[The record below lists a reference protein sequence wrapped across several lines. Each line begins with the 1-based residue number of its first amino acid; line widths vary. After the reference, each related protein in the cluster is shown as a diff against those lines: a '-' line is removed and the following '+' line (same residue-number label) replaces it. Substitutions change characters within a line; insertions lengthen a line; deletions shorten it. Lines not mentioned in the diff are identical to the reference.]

1 MTMPGDGVRE
11 GLIKRDVVIA
21 IVASVLVGAAA
32 LLLGHTLDAKF
43 LHPATGNDVWFEGDL
58 GRIVEEMTDR
68 WATRARGNV
77 HPLFGLITV
86 PAAYVLR
93 MLGFGAKGSVVA
105 VIGLAAAVWTA
116 SFWMLVR
123 SLGTPRPDGAIM
135 LLLTTMSAA
144 AQFWLTVP
152 ETAAL
157 GSASLMCAVAVG
169 VYATKR
175 PLREEWLVA
184 VSAGSLAITVTN
196 WIAGVAAAVVAR
208 PPRRALQV
216 SVNAFAIVVA
226 LWAVE
231 RTITPNA
238 RLLDGYTAEQR
249 YMLRPEAGGPLTA
262 LRAVG
267 FSGMVIPRLDTVHK
281 DRRGQIMTVQRPP
294 LADQTPLWWTGT
306 LLWGGL
312 VLGGLVAALHAR
324 LAGGYGLLA
333 FVVACQ
339 LALYAVYGTESFLY
353 SLNVVPL
360 LVALVSAAL
369 QTRYRWW
376 VRVGLLALVIIAGIN
391 NASRLVEARGCLTA
405 PLGATNAS
413 TAAST
418 SAPSSAA
425 LRCGVI
431 AEQ

>member
-1 MTMPGDGVRE
+1 M
-11 GLIKRDVVIA
+11 KRDVA
-21 IVASVLVGAAA
+21 IVIIASILVGWAA
-32 LLLGHTLDAKF
+32 LLLAHTLDDRF
-43 LHPATGNDVWFEGDL
+43 FDPETGNDVWFEGDL
-58 GRIVEEMTDR
+58 GRIADEMTH
-68 WATRARGNV
+68 RGAAHSRSHV

-86 PAAYVLR
+86 PASYVLR
-93 MLGFGAKGSVVA
+93 VLGVGAKGSVVV
-105 VIGLAAAVWTA
+105 VIGLSAAGWTA

-123 SLGTPRPDGAIM
+123 SLGTPRLDAAIV
-135 LLLTTMSAA
+135 LLLATMSAA
-144 AQFWLTVP
+144 AQFWLAVP

-157 GSASLMCAVAVG
+157 ASASMMVAVAAG
-169 VYATKR
+169 VYAAKR
-175 PLREEWLVA
+175 PLREGWLVT

-196 WIAGVAAAVVAR
+196 WIAGLAAAVAAR

-249 YMLRPEAGGPLTA
+249 YVLRPEAGGPFTA
-262 LRAVG
+262 LRAVS
-267 FSGMVIPRLDTVHK
+267 FSGMVIPRLETVHK

-294 LADQTPLWWTGT
+294 LGDQTLLWWMGT

-312 VLGGLVAALHAR
+312 VLGGLVATLHAR

-353 SLNVVPL
+353 ALNVVPL
-360 LVALVSAAL
+360 LVALVCAAL

-376 VRVGLLALVIIAGIN
+376 VRVGLLMLVILAGIN
-391 NASRLVEARGCLTA
+391 NASRLVEARGCLVPA
-405 PLGATNAS
+405 AASIAS
-413 TAAST
+413 TVGSP
-418 SAPSSAA
+418 SATSSAG

>member
-1 MTMPGDGVRE
+1 M
-11 GLIKRDVVIA
+11 KRDVAIA
-21 IVASVLVGAAA
+21 IIASILVGWAA
-32 LLLGHTLDAKF
+32 LLLAHTLDDRF
-43 LHPATGNDVWFEGDL
+43 FDPQTGNDVWFEGDL
-58 GRIVEEMTDR
+58 GRIADEITH
-68 WATRARGNV
+68 RGAAHSRSHV

-86 PAAYVLR
+86 PASYVLR
-93 MLGFGAKGSVVA
+93 ILGVGAKGSVVA
-105 VIGLAAAVWTA
+105 VIGLSAAVWTA
-116 SFWMLVR
+116 SFWVLVR
-123 SLGTPRPDGAIM
+123 SLGTPRFDAAIV
-135 LLLTTMSAA
+135 LLLATVSATG
-144 AQFWLTVP
+144 QFWLAVP

-157 GSASLMCAVAVG
+157 ASASVMCAVGVG

-175 PLREEWLVA
+175 PLREGWLVA

-294 LADQTPLWWTGT
+294 LADQTLLWWTGT

-312 VLGGLVAALHAR
+312 VVGGLVAALHAR

-339 LALYAVYGTESFLY
+339 LVLYAVYGTESFLY

-369 QTRYRWW
+369 QTRYRWL

-391 NASRLVEARGCLTA
+391 NASRLVEARGCLT
-405 PLGATNAS
+405 PPPGATNTS

-425 LRCGVI
+425 LRCGLI